1 MIKPPPVLL
10 ILIMTGFVAWACL
23 NDREGGL
30 LDQIPVEVTLLKLEP
45 PSLIGPND
53 GRFIWSGNS
62 VLMRWRPVLGAD
74 SYQLDLSNDPIFSTL
89 KVSAILDSTSVRSG
103 PLTAGTYYWRV
114 QARMGLQAKSL
125 WSDRRHFWLKER
137 D

>member
-1 MIKPPPVLL
+1 MIKPPLVLL

-23 NDREGGL
+23 DDREGGL
-30 LDQIPVEVTLLKLEP
+30 LNRIPVEVTLLKLEP

-62 VLMRWRPVLGAD
+62 VLMRWRPALGAD
-74 SYQLDLSNDPIFSTL
+74 SYQLDLSNDPTFSTL

-114 QARMGLQAKSL
+114 QARMGLQSKSP
-125 WSDRRHFWLKER
+125 WSDRRHFWLKEK

>member
-74 SYQLDLSNDPIFSTL
+74 SYQLDLSNDPTFSTL

-103 PLTAGTYYWRV
+103 PLTSGTYYWRV
-114 QARMGLQAKSL
+114 QASMGLQAKSP

>member
-1 MIKPPPVLL
+1 MIKSPSALL
-10 ILIMTGFVAWACL
+10 ILVMTGFVAWACL
-23 NDREGGL
+23 NDREEGP
-30 LDQIPVEVTLLKLEP
+30 LDQIPVEVTLIKLEP

-62 VLMRWRPVLGAD
+62 VVMRWRSVMGAD
-74 SYQLDLSNDPIFSTL
+74 SYQLDLSSDPTFSVL

-114 QARMGLQAKSL
+114 QARMGLQAKSP
-125 WSDRRHFWLKER
+125 WSDRRHFWLKEN